1 MKALLIVPPTGQY
14 VREDR
19 CQRHVKSCVVPV
31 QRPPMDLMF
40 MAATLESVGVE
51 CVIRDYPVEDAGAT
65 FEEDFRK
72 LNPNYLVLSITTST
86 LAQDMEACRLAKSLK
101 PETLTIAKGAHFL
114 RHDVEAFKT
123 FKDLD
128 VAIRGE
134 CELVIGD
141 IVKAK
146 YLREV
151 KGITF
156 RNEKD
161 ICRNEPRPL
170 IESLDL
176 LPFPARH
183 LVDNARYI
191 RPDTGEPLAL
201 IESSRGCPAQCI
213 YCLTAQVAG
222 YKIRTRSEGLI
233 ADEIEQCV
241 NKYNIRNFGF
251 KADTF
256 TWQKDWVLGVC
267 KEIVARKSKIEWYSN
282 SRVDT
287 LDEDR
292 LEWMKKAGCYAVGLG
307 IESGSQETLDKI
319 KKGVTLEQARK
330 AVKLCKAFGIKTYTY
345 FMIGFP
351 WETREHIQRTLDF
364 ALELDGDFVDFLI
377 AYPFSGTELEEMVKS
392 NKLLDNHVS
401 IEDCDAYA
409 QALVGTQYLSAEELT
424 SCRKEALRTFYT
436 RPRYIARQI
445 LQAKSPTV
453 IYNYIKYGVRA
464 LSKA

>member
-1 MKALLIVPPTGQY
+1 MKCLLIVPPTGLY

-19 CQRHVKSCVVPV
+19 CQRPVKSCTVPV
-31 QRPPMDLMF
+31 RRPPTDLMF
-40 MAATLESVGVE
+40 MAATLESIGIE
-51 CVIRDYPVEDAGAT
+51 CIIRDYPVEDTGVT
-65 FEEDFRK
+65 FEEDFRR
-72 LNPNYLVLSITTST
+72 LSPDYLVLSITTST
-86 LAQDMEACRLAKSLK
+86 LNEDMKTCRLAKSMK
-101 PETLTIAKGAHFL
+101 PEILTIAKGAHFL
-114 RHDVEAFKT
+114 LYDIEALET

-141 IVKAK
+141 IVRTKD
-146 YLREV
+146 LHGV

-156 RNEKD
+156 RNGKD

-170 IESLDL
+170 IEDLDL

-183 LVDNARYI
+183 LVNNARYT
-191 RPDTGEPLAL
+191 RPDTGKPLAL
-201 IESSRGCPAQCI
+201 IEASRGCPALCI

-222 YKIRTRSEGLI
+222 YKIRTRSKELI
-233 ADEIEQCV
+233 ADEMEQCI
-241 NKYNIRNFGF
+241 NKYNIHNFGF

-256 TWQKDWVLGVC
+256 TWKKDWVIGVC
-267 KEIVARKSKIEWYSN
+267 KEIVARKLKVEWYSN

-292 LEWMKKAGCYAVGLG
+292 IEWMKKAGCYAVGLG
-307 IESGSQETLDKI
+307 IESGSQETLNKI
-319 KKGVTLEQARK
+319 KKGTTLEQARK
-330 AVKLCKAFGIKTYTY
+330 AVKLCKTFGIKTYMY

-351 WETREHIQRTLDF
+351 WEAKEHIQQTLDF

-377 AYPFSGTELEEMVKS
+377 AYPFSGTELEEMVKGS
-392 NKLLDNHVS
+392 VLDNHVA

-424 SCRKEALRTFYT
+424 SCRKTALRTFYT